1 MTTSTATARI
11 FDAYFRQRA
20 ERADAFSLGDQI
32 ALVDTLLREAEEQGM
47 VPIAAD
53 RVARVPPDS
62 PRVRAILE
70 GRDVAIG
77 GAQIQGG
84 QTWQQRM
91 AALPPLQKVLIL
103 VAVFL
108 VPGILL
114 WGLGAVRSRSLEAS
128 ETPAALAAA
137 DTATPTPT
145 LDPASLFPTPTP
157 YGAVLADSNIPDGP
171 NDPVSIAFSSLA
183 FTLGKAS
190 LGAPGEP
197 SGEWKP
203 AVAEWLPGTEV
214 RRVVAVPYSQ
224 EVGAAV
230 AGMKYGDLLTL
241 RLRSGETA
249 YYTLTDI
256 RRVQRYQIEILND
269 PHPSLV
275 VILHSE
281 RSGERWV
288 LVAEAVQDTNLPLP
302 TPRSGGFVFATPTPD
317 LAFTPPAP
325 VTEVYTDSLTVDNP
339 QAGLRLHISHCANVV
354 QVGAAQGAF
363 VVCDVTLTALQ
374 DGVRYSGDTLAI
386 TERAQ
391 VEQVPGWWPAP
402 LSVIGAFGTGEIPA
416 AGQSLDGKVAG
427 EVAKGRSAPLLLW
440 EQGNLRFV
448 ISLDEALQ

>member
-1 MTTSTATARI
+1 MTTQTRI
-11 FDAYFRQRA
+11 FEAYYRQRA
-20 ERADAFSLGDQI
+20 ERADAFSLGDQM
-32 ALVDTLLREAEEQGM
+32 ALVDTLLREAAEQGM
-47 VPIAAD
+47 VPIAPD
-53 RVARVPPDS
+53 RVARVPPNS

-84 QTWQQRM
+84 RTWQQRM
-91 AALPPLQKVLIL
+91 AELPPLQKVLIL
-103 VAVFL
+103 VAVFI
-108 VPGILL
+108 VPALLL
-114 WGLGAVRSRSLEAS
+114 WGLGAVRSHREAS
-128 ETPAALAAA
+128 PEAAPAAALAAA
-137 DTATPTPT
+137 SPPPPPT

-190 LGAPGEP
+190 LGAPGET

-230 AGMKYGDLLTL
+230 AGMQYGDLLTL
-241 RLRSGETA
+241 RLRSGETV
-249 YYTLTDI
+249 YYTLRDI

-269 PHPSLV
+269 PRPSLV

-288 LVAEAVQDTNLPLP
+288 LVADAVQDTDLPLP

-325 VTEVYTDSLTVDNP
+325 VSEVYTGSLTVENP
-339 QAGLRLHISHCANVV
+339 AAGLGLHVEHCANVV

-374 DGVRYSGDTLAI
+374 DGARYSGDTLAV
-386 TERAQ
+386 TERSQ

-402 LSVIGAFGTGEIPA
+402 LSVIGGFGTGEIA
-416 AGQSLDGKVAG
+416 RAGQTLSGKVAG
-427 EVAKGRSAPLLLW
+427 EVAKGRSEPVLLW
-440 EQGNLRFV
+440 EQGGVRFV
-448 ISLDEALQ
+448 ITLDEAFP